1 MPLMVMSSIAVG
13 GASRPLAGNVRTQRM
28 AALSG
33 NRWAGKLLALAACA
47 GLSACGGGGG
57 GGDGGTPTQASATL
71 PPAAAVPATPPAAPP
86 APTPAAPSAAPPAT
100 PLALAKYAGT
110 WYGPCQGRV
119 QDTATLAMD
128 AGGAHALRLNL
139 VRHFHDANGCSGTPL
154 ASETLSAD
162 FSLTFASTT
171 LATAVLAPNAAQ
183 VQASLDLVTIAIP
196 AYTRTRSGPA
206 VTTTVENGV
215 RSWCIAY
222 ADGPVC
228 IADAGQQP
236 AANAPGA
243 LALDQGELVLL
254 SPVTGGYLADS
265 RYTKDRASTPQGQGP
280 AFQRIDT
287 VAGTGALASSGRSL
301 TVHYTGWLYDA
312 GKADFKGAQFDS
324 SVGKTPFTFRLGAG
338 QVIQGWEQGL
348 PGMRVGGKRTLVIP
362 AALGYGRAGSN
373 GIPPDAALVFEVE
386 LIGVQ

>member
-1 MPLMVMSSIAVG
+1 M
-13 GASRPLAGNVRTQRM
+13 
-28 AALSG
+28 
-33 NRWAGKLLALAACA
+33 LAACA
-47 GLSACGGGGG
+47 GLCACGGGGG
-57 GGDGGTPTQASATL
+57 GDAGIPTQASVAL
-71 PPAAAVPATPPAAPP
+71 PPAAVPATPPASPP
-86 APTPAAPSAAPPAT
+86 AAPPAAPPVT
-100 PLALAKYAGT
+100 PPVTPPITTLALAKYAGT

-128 AGGAHALRLNL
+128 AGAAHALQLNL
-139 VRHFHDANGCSGTPL
+139 VRVFHEANGCNGTPL
-154 ASETLSAD
+154 GAETLSAD
-162 FSLTFASTT
+162 FSLTFTGTT

-183 VQASLDLVTIAIP
+183 AQANLDLVTIAIP

-215 RSWCIAY
+215 RNWCIAY

-228 IADAGQQP
+228 TADAGQQP

-254 SPVTGGYLADS
+254 SPVAGGYLADS
-265 RYTKDRASTPQGQGP
+265 RYTKERPSTPQGQGP

-287 VAGTGALASSGRSL
+287 VAGTGTLASSGRSL

-324 SVGKTPFTFRLGAG
+324 SVGKAPFTFRLGAG
-338 QVIQGWEQGL
+338 QVIPGWEQGV
-348 PGMRVGGKRTLVIP
+348 PGMRVGGRRTLVIP
-362 AALGYGRAGSN
+362 ASLGYGRAGSS